1 MRAHASQT
9 TGGGAASVG
18 AGGQTGD
25 RTLQAFLRIP
35 RPLFDLV
42 FGREWFRDPALA
54 TGGPVRTDI
63 FEGRAMMT
71 PRTRQVVQGA
81 IGLGLAA
88 SLLIWGLPYFAKT
101 SWADIWDVIRTVPLE
116 PGDRLPGAH
125 ARGPLVVHLHGHRVP
140 ARAQPSEGAHRQ
152 PLRLVGVQ
160 PAPRWWGGGTRGNVR
175 DLPVVG
181 VLAPSHL
188 DVAPSSPASGTSWPG
203 SRCPV
208 VAIAALWFGGVTLP
222 DALKELAVAGMVTGL
237 AILGALIAIMV
248 SERAAQAIGRVLDRV
263 VGPLIRRRRPAS
275 TMSIQELVRDLRAR
289 INEVVGSGW
298 WSMTLGM
305 IGYFAAYYLLFVLV
319 MRQTGVTLPLNL
331 LFAAF
336 AIGRLLTTIGIT
348 PGGVG
353 VTETATTI
361 VLVGWG
367 ADPAG
372 APAGVVLFSIFTHLM
387 EVPLGAL
394 GWLLWTISPKVEA
407 ARRGRGGGL
416 RLTAL
421 PAHTSPTSSVS
432 VPPTR

>member
-1 MRAHASQT
+1 
-9 TGGGAASVG
+9 
-18 AGGQTGD
+18 
-25 RTLQAFLRIP
+25 
-35 RPLFDLV
+35 
-42 FGREWFRDPALA
+42 
-54 TGGPVRTDI
+54 
-63 FEGRAMMT
+63 MMT
-71 PRTRQVVQGA
+71 PRTRQLVQGA

-101 SWADIWDVIRTVPLE
+101 SWGDIWDVIRTVP
-116 PGDRLPGAH
+116 PGKAIAFQAIMLAGLWSYTFVVTGSLHGLSHPKALIVNLCGSSVSNLLPGGGAVGLAATYAICRSWGFSRRATSTSAIVTGVWNVL
-125 ARGPLVVHLHGHRVP
+125 ARI
-140 ARAQPSEGAHRQ
+140 A
-152 PLRLVGVQ
+152 
-160 PAPRWWGGGTRGNVR
+160 
-175 DLPVVG
+175 LPV
-181 VLAPSHL
+181 L
-188 DVAPSSPASGTSWPG
+188 
-203 SRCPV
+203 
-208 VAIAALWFGGVTLP
+208 AIAALWFGGVSLP
-222 DALKELAVAGMVTGL
+222 EALKDLAVAGMVTGL

-263 VGPLIRRRRPAS
+263 IGPLIRRRRPAS

-305 IGYFAAYYLLFVLV
+305 IGYFGAYYLLFVLV

-348 PGGVG
+348 PGGIG

-367 ADPAG
+367 ADPTG

-394 GWLLWTISPKVEA
+394 GWLLWTISPKVKPPVEGEEA
-407 ARRGRGGGL
+407 AY
-416 RLTAL
+416 
-421 PAHTSPTSSVS
+421 V
-432 VPPTR
+432 